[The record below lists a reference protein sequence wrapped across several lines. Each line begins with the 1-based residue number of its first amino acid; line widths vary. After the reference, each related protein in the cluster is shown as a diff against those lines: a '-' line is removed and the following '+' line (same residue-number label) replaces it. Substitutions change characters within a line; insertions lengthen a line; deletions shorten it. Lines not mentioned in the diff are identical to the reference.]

1 MGSTDNWRTQ
11 SRPIPPGGRYPAKEY
26 CSNCGLCDTYYVAHV
41 KDACAFLGE
50 GMHKVET
57 LEPQVHGRSRKD
69 NLERRFGVCTAM
81 HSVKMNPPIQG
92 AQWTGVVTSIAI
104 ALLKNNWVD
113 GVICVQSDPDD
124 RLQPRPVIATT
135 VEAIMAARG
144 VKPTLSPNLN
154 ILALLEESGLK
165 RILFCGVGCQVQAL
179 RSIEHHLNLEQLYVI
194 GTHCVDNGK
203 REGLEK
209 FLQTTSDSPET
220 VQQYEFMQDYQVHLK
235 HTDGHTEK
243 VPYFCLPT
251 RELNNVIA
259 PSCYSCFDY
268 MNGLA
273 DLVVGYMGVPYQN
286 VPMTEHYQQ
295 ITIRNQKGVQMF
307 ELIKPRASIQGV
319 EMEGDCRNFVLQTV
333 FQEERASNSRL
344 PKFIGKWLAAALTKF
359 GPQGLEFAKYSIDY
373 HTLRNYLFVKRNW
386 GAKADSHIPG
396 YAKEIVKEYDQNGKI
411 SRLLK

>member
-1 MGSTDNWRTQ
+1 
-11 SRPIPPGGRYPAKEY
+11 
-26 CSNCGLCDTYYVAHV
+26 
-41 KDACAFLGE
+41 
-50 GMHKVET
+50 
-57 LEPQVHGRSRKD
+57 
-69 NLERRFGVCTAM
+69 
-81 HSVKMNPPIQG
+81 
-92 AQWTGVVTSIAI
+92 
-104 ALLKNNWVD
+104 
-113 GVICVQSDPDD
+113 
-124 RLQPRPVIATT
+124 
-135 VEAIMAARG
+135 
-144 VKPTLSPNLN
+144 
-154 ILALLEESGLK
+154 
-165 RILFCGVGCQVQAL
+165 
-179 RSIEHHLNLEQLYVI
+179 
-194 GTHCVDNGK
+194 
-203 REGLEK
+203 
-209 FLQTTSDSPET
+209 
-220 VQQYEFMQDYQVHLK
+220 VHLK